1 VNAAIIRF
9 VLAAG
14 AAALVASCSVAP
26 SPNVSTKQ
34 RSKEYFSEREY
45 GPASPRVVQSHE
57 KVPKGGGRAMVGQP
71 YRVAGKT
78 YIPRD
83 NPRYSAVGMASWY
96 GSAFHGRLTAN
107 GEVYD
112 VNGLTAAHPTLPL
125 PSYVRVTNLENG
137 RSLMVRVN
145 DRGPFASD
153 RIIDL
158 SARVADMLEVK
169 NKGTAKVKVDYVG
182 PARMDGL
189 DEKML
194 LASYS
199 GPGGFNKR
207 DRSAPNDAVM
217 VASARPPAPRA
228 RPAAPQPVYPPADD
242 DPLAPLIMRASLAI
256 SYAPDAKPTD
266 AQRAAAAL
274 AASANTHD
282 TLQAALDRAAA
293 RKARELAGGPAG
305 ETRATVIQ
313 LGAFADPANAE
324 RLADGFRQFGTVQSV
339 HQQSGDRTLTVV
351 RLVLADPA
359 SSDTVI
365 AAAGRAGLSGAFVL
379 HR

>member
-1 VNAAIIRF
+1 MRL

-14 AAALVASCSVAP
+14 AAALLASCSAP
-26 SPNVSTKQ
+26 SPSVTTKQ
-34 RSKEYFSEREY
+34 RSKEFFSERHY
-45 GPASPRVVQSHE
+45 GPASPRVVTSG
-57 KVPKGGGRAMVGQP
+57 KVPKGGGRAMVGEP

-83 NPRYSAVGMASWY
+83 NPRYSATGLASWY

-137 RSLMVRVN
+137 RALTVRVN
-145 DRGPFASD
+145 DRGPFAND

-158 SARVADMLEVK
+158 SSRVAELLDVK

-199 GPGGFNKR
+199 GPGTFDRRGR
-207 DRSAPNDAVM
+207 DAPQGAVM
-217 VASARPPAPRA
+217 VAAAKPAPPPAPRQ
-228 RPAAPQPVYPPADD
+228 RPSVLPAPDIMPAYAPDQGLGD
-242 DPLAPLIMRASLAI
+242 ELGPLIMRASLAM
-256 SYAPDAKPTD
+256 SYAPDQPSSAAQD
-266 AQRAAAAL
+266 AVAAMAA
-274 AASANTHD
+274 
-282 TLQAALDRAAA
+282 
-293 RKARELAGGPAG
+293 PAG
-305 ETRATVIQ
+305 AIPAAHTSRASGTIVQ
-313 LGAFADPANAE
+313 LGVFANAANAE
-324 RLADGFRQFGTVQSV
+324 RLAASFERFGAVESRTQERDG
-339 HQQSGDRTLTVV
+339 RTLTAVRVV
-351 RLVLADPA
+351 LTDAVAPEAVLA
-359 SSDTVI
+359 
-365 AAAGRAGLSGAFVL
+365 AAKRAGLAGAYL
-379 HR
+379 TDR